1 MISSKN
7 LGIRTKLFLSI
18 GVLVLLLLV
27 IFTVFSLKQTKDT
40 LEENENESFT
50 TMENVINS
58 SMQNQLDGAKTSVLA
73 IANNQEVARLFA
85 ERDRQGLLDML
96 LPAYKAVADVV
107 PQFQFH
113 LPDSTSFLRLHKPD
127 EYGDDLSSF
136 RFTVNE
142 ANEKKKLVMGLEE
155 GKGGYGFRVVAP
167 MFYNGKHTGSV
178 EFAGNFDATFL
189 KKLKESYSGEYFIY
203 SFGETEPTLLAG
215 TAEDK
220 WMIEQDKQAELKKG
234 SNITLRTED
243 EKYGMELVPF
253 KDYSGKVKGYVKYVR
268 DRQGTLTDI
277 RKMTYFM
284 YGASVIGALLIAI
297 LLFLLLTV
305 LLKPLDKLVK
315 LTEQVANGDLTVAVD
330 TGSNDEIG
338 RLKSAFKIMVEN
350 LRNLVGK
357 VQESVSETST
367 STIELS
373 ANVEEVTAQQEQI
386 SSEVSDIAAAM
397 EEMSASVEEMT
408 ATTNEISNDAS
419 LLGSKAES
427 GREKVLEIEERA
439 KMIKQTAK
447 NSKTAAVNIYKD
459 KHAEI
464 KQAMEQAKI
473 VNEIAEMA
481 EVISNIAGQTNL
493 LSLNAAI
500 EAARAGVEG
509 RGFAVVA
516 EEVKHLAQYSD
527 ETASQIKEVIGKV
540 QDAVEALTTNSQD
553 VLSFIENTV
562 TPDYDMLEKTGMQ
575 YSADADFVKE
585 IVDEFAAK
593 AQFFARSIN
602 EVNTAV
608 NEIAAGVEEAT
619 VTAQQISENTKETTK
634 ALEDVAKTTEEQAG
648 MAERLSRLVGEFK
661 VQ

>member
-1 MISSKN
+1 MMN
-7 LGIRTKLFLSI
+7 FRNVGIRTKLFLSI
-18 GVLVLLLLV
+18 GMLVLLLFI
-27 IFTVFSLKQTKDT
+27 IFTVFTLKQTKFT
-40 LEENENESFT
+40 LEENENESFA

-58 SMQNQLDGAKTSVLA
+58 SMQNQLDSAKTSVLS
-73 IANNQEVARLFA
+73 IANNQEVAKLFA

-113 LPDSTSFLRLHKPD
+113 LPDSTSFLRLHKPE

-155 GKGGYGFRVVAP
+155 GKGGYGFRVVVP

-178 EFAGNFDATFL
+178 EFAGNFDKVFLEKL
-189 KKLKESYSGEYFIY
+189 KKSYAGEYFIY
-203 SFGETEPTLLAG
+203 SFGDKGPTLLAS

-220 WMIEQDKQAELKKG
+220 WMIEQGKQKELASG
-234 SNITLRTED
+234 TGMTLRTED
-243 EKYGMELVPF
+243 EKYGIELVPF
-253 KDYSGKVKGYVKYVR
+253 KDYSGKVKGYVKYVK

-277 RKMTYFM
+277 QKMTYFM

-297 LLFLLLTV
+297 MLFLLLTFM
-305 LLKPLDKLVK
+305 LKPLDKLVK
-315 LTEQVANGDLTVAVD
+315 LTERVAKGDLTVEVEN
-330 TGSNDEIG
+330 GSNDEIG
-338 RLKSAFKIMVEN
+338 RLKAAFKIMVEN
-350 LRNLVGK
+350 LRKLVGK
-357 VQESVSETST
+357 VQDSVNETST

-386 SSEVSDIAAAM
+386 SSEVSEIAAAM
-397 EEMSASVEEMT
+397 EEMSASVEEVT
-408 ATTNEISNDAS
+408 ATTHEISNDAT
-419 LLGSKAES
+419 LLGSKAEA

-439 KMIKQTAK
+439 KMMKETAK
-447 NSKTAAVNIYKD
+447 NSKAAAVNIYKE
-459 KHAEI
+459 KQVEI

-473 VNEIAEMA
+473 VNEIAAMA

-500 EAARAGVEG
+500 EAARAGTEG

-516 EEVKHLAQYSD
+516 DEVKHLAQYSD
-527 ETASQIKEVIGKV
+527 ETARQIKEVIGKV
-540 QDAVEALTTNSQD
+540 QVAVEALTTNSED
-553 VLSFIENTV
+553 ILSFIENTV
-562 TPDYDMLEKTGMQ
+562 TSDYDMLERTGIQ
-575 YSADADFVKE
+575 YSADADFVNE
-585 IVDEFAAK
+585 IVNEFASK
-593 AQFFARSIN
+593 TQLIVGTIN
-602 EVNTAV
+602 EVNTAI
-608 NEIAAGVEEAT
+608 NDIASGVEEAT
-619 VTAQQISENTKETTK
+619 VTAQEISENTKETTK

-648 MAERLSRLVGEFK
+648 MAERLSKLVGEFK